1 MSTPEDRPALVDQD
15 MTPHGIWRARLN
27 AFMAWEPAEGSTET
41 PVGPLLPQEH
51 ESGGYYPSAGN
62 AMKWVPAV
70 ADAPALVLEIVDA
83 PGDED
88 QADADVVD
96 NVEQARS

>member
-1 MSTPEDRPALVDQD
+1 MPPNGT
-15 MTPHGIWRARLN
+15 WRAQLN
-27 AFMAWEPAEGSTET
+27 AFMSWDPAESDSV
-41 PVGPLLPQEH
+41 PLGPLLPQEH
-51 ESGGYYPSAGN
+51 ESGGYYPVSGN

-88 QADADVVD
+88 QEDADVVD
-96 NVEQARS
+96 NVEQAS